1 MSSKRSSIII
11 VAIGLALLSL
21 VLVAPLPGVSTLC
34 GEKIELDW
42 RGRAS
47 LFALGFAALLWATEA
62 FPIAFTGLAAV
73 ALLPLLGA
81 MQWDQAVRAGLT
93 GDVIPFLVGIMI
105 TSEAITSSGLADRM
119 SRAIAA
125 RVGNHPRTAVLILL
139 VTGAALSM
147 CIGNLSAAA
156 IVMPLGIALLEANR
170 TPKGRSNLGKAV
182 MIACA
187 WGPLIGAV
195 ATPAGSTSNVLAM
208 GFLSELAGVNIS
220 FVQWM
225 AVALPAALAMIV
237 PAWAIL
243 VTLFPPESDALGAC
257 VADECA
263 DAGQSLTRDEW
274 AAVAGIAAM
283 WGVWLGAGSLERAT
297 GMRVSP
303 SLGAVLGA
311 LITMSLRSGGI
322 DWADIESSLS
332 MGTIIT
338 VASGLS
344 LGSAIHGSTAGKWLA
359 SVLFSPVIGM
369 PLFPRAF
376 LLAASICLLKT
387 MFSSNTATAAILM
400 PVLISLVAGRPGQDS
415 TMVWQLVAPAAMAT
429 SLSTILATSSPT
441 SLLAYRAGYF
451 TTADM
456 AKAGLLFLVPA
467 SVSMATACVL
477 LIRG

>member
-1 MSSKRSSIII
+1 VLI
-11 VAIGLALLSL
+11 V
-21 VLVAPLPGVSTLC
+21 PLPKASAPC
-34 GEKIELDW
+34 GEEIVLDW

-47 LFALGFAALLWATEA
+47 LFVLGFAALLWATEA
-62 FPIAFTGLAAV
+62 LPVAFTGLVAV
-73 ALLPLLGA
+73 TLLPMLGA

-93 GDVIPFLVGIMI
+93 SDVIPFLVGIMI
-105 TSEAITSSGLADRM
+105 TSEAIASSGLADRM

-125 RVGNHPRTAVLILL
+125 RVGNHPRTAVFILL
-139 VTGAALSM
+139 TTGAALSM

-156 IVMPLGIALLEANR
+156 VITPLGVALLEANQA
-170 TPKGRSNLGKAV
+170 PKGRSNLGKAV

-225 AVALPAALAMIV
+225 AVALPAALMMIA
-237 PAWAIL
+237 PAWAVL
-243 VTLFPPESDALGAC
+243 VTLFPAEPDALDIRMTHESTEA
-257 VADECA
+257 
-263 DAGQSLTRDEW
+263 SSTLTRDEW
-274 AAVAGIAAM
+274 SVVAGTAAM
-283 WGVWLGAGSLERAT
+283 WAVWLGAGILERAT

-303 SLGAVLGA
+303 SLGAILGA
-311 LITMSLRSGGI
+311 LVTLSLRSNGI
-322 DWADIESSLS
+322 NWAHVESSLS

-359 SVLFSPVIGM
+359 SILFSPIIGM
-369 PLFPRAF
+369 PLFPRAL

-400 PVLISLVAGRPGQDS
+400 PVLISLVAGQPGQDS
-415 TMVWQLVAPAAMAT
+415 TALWQLVAPAAMAT
-429 SLSTILATSSPT
+429 SLSTILTTSSPT
-441 SLLAYRAGYF
+441 GLLAYRAGYF

-467 SVSMATACVL
+467 SLSLAVACVL

>member
-1 MSSKRSSIII
+1 
-11 VAIGLALLSL
+11 
-21 VLVAPLPGVSTLC
+21 
-34 GEKIELDW
+34 
-42 RGRAS
+42 
-47 LFALGFAALLWATEA
+47 
-62 FPIAFTGLAAV
+62 
-73 ALLPLLGA
+73 
-81 MQWDQAVRAGLT
+81 
-93 GDVIPFLVGIMI
+93 MI
-105 TSEAITSSGLADRM
+105 TSEAIASSGLADRM

-125 RVGNHPRTAVLILL
+125 RVGNHPKTAVFMLL
-139 VTGAALSM
+139 ATGAVLSM

-156 IVMPLGIALLEANR
+156 IITPLGIALLEANQA
-170 TPKGRSNLGKAV
+170 PKGRSSLGKAV

-208 GFLSELAGVNIS
+208 GFLRELAGVNIS

-225 AVALPAALAMIV
+225 AVALPAALMMIM
-237 PAWAIL
+237 PAWAVL
-243 VTLFPPESDALGAC
+243 VTLFPPEPDALGIR
-257 VADECA
+257 VTDESTGA
-263 DAGQSLTRDEW
+263 SSTLTRDEW
-274 AAVAGIAAM
+274 SVVAGIAAM
-283 WGVWLGAGSLERAT
+283 WGLWLGAGFLERAT

-311 LITMSLRSGGI
+311 LVTLSLRSNGVN
-322 DWADIESSLS
+322 WADVESSLS

-359 SVLFSPVIGM
+359 SILFSPIIGM
-369 PLFPRAF
+369 PLFPRAL

-400 PVLISLVAGRPGQDS
+400 PVLISLAAGQPGQDS
-415 TMVWQLVAPAAMAT
+415 TALWQLVAPAAMAT
-429 SLSTILATSSPT
+429 SLSTILTTSSPT

-467 SVSMATACVL
+467 SVSLAAACVL
-477 LIRG
+477 LIR

>member
-1 MSSKRSSIII
+1 
-11 VAIGLALLSL
+11 V
-21 VLVAPLPGVSTLC
+21 
-34 GEKIELDW
+34 LDW

-47 LFALGFAALLWATEA
+47 LFVLGFAALLWATEA
-62 FPIAFTGLAAV
+62 LPVAFTGLVAV
-73 ALLPLLGA
+73 VLLPMLGA

-93 GDVIPFLVGIMI
+93 SDVIPFLVGIMI
-105 TSEAITSSGLADRM
+105 TSEAIASSGLADRM

-125 RVGNHPRTAVLILL
+125 RVGNHPKTAVFMLL
-139 VTGAALSM
+139 ATGAVLSM

-156 IVMPLGIALLEANR
+156 IITPLGIALLEANQA
-170 TPKGRSNLGKAV
+170 PKGRSSLGKAV

-208 GFLSELAGVNIS
+208 GFLRELAGVNIS

-225 AVALPAALAMIV
+225 AVALPAALMMIM
-237 PAWAIL
+237 PAWAVL
-243 VTLFPPESDALGAC
+243 VTLFPPEPDALGIR
-257 VADECA
+257 VTDESTGA
-263 DAGQSLTRDEW
+263 SSTLTRDEW
-274 AAVAGIAAM
+274 SVVAGIAAM
-283 WGVWLGAGSLERAT
+283 WGLWLGAGFLERAT

-311 LITMSLRSGGI
+311 LVTLSLRSNGI
-322 DWADIESSLS
+322 NWADVESSLS

-359 SVLFSPVIGM
+359 SILFSPIIGM
-369 PLFPRAF
+369 PLFPRAL

-400 PVLISLVAGRPGQDS
+400 PVLISLAAGQPGQDS
-415 TMVWQLVAPAAMAT
+415 TALWQLVAPAAMAT
-429 SLSTILATSSPT
+429 SLSTILTTSSPT

-467 SVSMATACVL
+467 SVSLAAACVL
-477 LIRG
+477 LIR

>member
-1 MSSKRSSIII
+1 MSRKKSSILV

-21 VLVAPLPGVSTLC
+21 ALIAPLPKASAPG
-34 GEKIELDW
+34 GEEIVLDW

-47 LFALGFAALLWATEA
+47 LFVLGFAALLWATEA
-62 FPIAFTGLAAV
+62 LPVAFTGLVAV
-73 ALLPLLGA
+73 VLLPMLGA

-93 GDVIPFLVGIMI
+93 SDVIPFLVGIMI
-105 TSEAITSSGLADRM
+105 TSEAIASSGLADRM

-125 RVGNHPRTAVLILL
+125 RVGNHPKTAVFMLL
-139 VTGAALSM
+139 ATGAVLSM

-156 IVMPLGIALLEANR
+156 IITPLGIALLEANQA
-170 TPKGRSNLGKAV
+170 PKGRSSLGKAV

-208 GFLSELAGVNIS
+208 GFLRELAGVNIS

-225 AVALPAALAMIV
+225 AVALPAALMMIM
-237 PAWAIL
+237 PAWAVL
-243 VTLFPPESDALGAC
+243 VTLFPPEPDALGIR
-257 VADECA
+257 VTDESTGA
-263 DAGQSLTRDEW
+263 SSTLTRDEW
-274 AAVAGIAAM
+274 SVVAGIAAM
-283 WGVWLGAGSLERAT
+283 WGLWLGAGFLERAT

-311 LITMSLRSGGI
+311 LVTLSLRSNGI
-322 DWADIESSLS
+322 NWADVESSLS

-359 SVLFSPVIGM
+359 SILFSPIIGM
-369 PLFPRAF
+369 PLFPRAL

-400 PVLISLVAGRPGQDS
+400 PVLISLAAGQPGQDS
-415 TMVWQLVAPAAMAT
+415 TALWQLVAPAAMAT
-429 SLSTILATSSPT
+429 SLSTILTTSSPT

-467 SVSMATACVL
+467 SVSLAAACVL
-477 LIRG
+477 LIR

>member
-1 MSSKRSSIII
+1 MSGKKSSIL
-11 VAIGLALLSL
+11 VAAIGLALLSL
-21 VLVAPLPGVSTLC
+21 VLFAPLPAVSTPS
-34 GEKIELDW
+34 GDEVELDW

-62 FPIAFTGLAAV
+62 LPVAFTGLVAV

-93 GDVIPFLVGIMI
+93 SDVIPFLVGIMI
-105 TSEAITSSGLADRM
+105 ISGAIASSGLADRM

-125 RVGNHPRTAVLILL
+125 RVGNHPKTAVFILL

-156 IVMPLGIALLEANR
+156 VIIPLGLALLEANR
-170 TPKGRSNLGKAV
+170 VPKGRSNLGKAV

-195 ATPAGSTSNVLAM
+195 ATPAGSTSNVVAM
-208 GFLSELAGVNIS
+208 GFLSELSAVDIS
-220 FVQWM
+220 FLQWM
-225 AVALPAALAMIV
+225 TVGLPAALLMII

-243 VTLFPPESDALGAC
+243 VTMFPPEPDALGALMAAERTD
-257 VADECA
+257 ADR
-263 DAGQSLTRDEW
+263 SLTRDEW
-274 AAVAGIAAM
+274 SVVAGTAAM
-283 WGVWLGAGSLERAT
+283 WGIWLGAGSLERAT

-303 SLGAVLGA
+303 SLGAILGA
-311 LITMSLRSGGI
+311 LVALSLRTGGVK
-322 DWADIESSLS
+322 WADVESSLG

-344 LGSAIHGSTAGKWLA
+344 LGSAIHGSTAGRWLA
-359 SVLFSPVIGM
+359 NILFSPIIGM
-369 PLFPRAF
+369 PLFPRA
-376 LLAASICLLKT
+376 LLLSASICLLKT

-400 PVLISLVAGRPGQDS
+400 PVLISLVAGQPGQDS
-415 TMVWQLVAPAAMAT
+415 SAVWQLVAPAAMAT

-456 AKAGLLFLVPA
+456 AKAGLIFLIPA
-467 SVSMATACVL
+467 SVSLAAACVL
-477 LIRG
+477 LIH

>member
-1 MSSKRSSIII
+1 VSHKKSSILI

-21 VLVAPLPGVSTLC
+21 VLIAPLPKASAPC
-34 GEKIELDW
+34 GEEIVLDW

-47 LFALGFAALLWATEA
+47 LFVLGFAALLWATEA
-62 FPIAFTGLAAV
+62 LPVAFTGLVAV
-73 ALLPLLGA
+73 VLLPMLGA

-93 GDVIPFLVGIMI
+93 SDVIPFLVGIMI
-105 TSEAITSSGLADRM
+105 TSEAIASSGLADRM

-125 RVGNHPRTAVLILL
+125 RVGNHPKTAVFMLL
-139 VTGAALSM
+139 ATGAVLSM

-156 IVMPLGIALLEANR
+156 IITPLGIALLEANQA
-170 TPKGRSNLGKAV
+170 PKGRSSLGKAV

-208 GFLSELAGVNIS
+208 GFLRELAGVNIS

-225 AVALPAALAMIV
+225 AVALPAALMMIM
-237 PAWAIL
+237 PAWAVL
-243 VTLFPPESDALGAC
+243 VTLFPPEPDALGIR
-257 VADECA
+257 VTDESTGA
-263 DAGQSLTRDEW
+263 SSTLTRDEW
-274 AAVAGIAAM
+274 SVVAGIAAM
-283 WGVWLGAGSLERAT
+283 WGLWLGAGFLERAT

-311 LITMSLRSGGI
+311 LVTLSLRSNGI
-322 DWADIESSLS
+322 NWADVESSLS

-359 SVLFSPVIGM
+359 SILFSPIIGM
-369 PLFPRAF
+369 PLFPRAL

-400 PVLISLVAGRPGQDS
+400 PVLISLAAGQPGQDS
-415 TMVWQLVAPAAMAT
+415 TALWQLVAPAAMAT
-429 SLSTILATSSPT
+429 SLSTILTTSSPT

-467 SVSMATACVL
+467 SVSLAAACVL
-477 LIRG
+477 LIR

>member
-1 MSSKRSSIII
+1 MSGKKSSIL
-11 VAIGLALLSL
+11 VAAIGLALLSL
-21 VLVAPLPGVSTLC
+21 VLFAPLSAVSTPS
-34 GEKIELDW
+34 GDEIELDW

-62 FPIAFTGLAAV
+62 LPVAFTGLVAV

-93 GDVIPFLVGIMI
+93 SDVIPFLVGIMI
-105 TSEAITSSGLADRM
+105 ISGAIASSGLADRM

-125 RVGNHPRTAVLILL
+125 RVGNHPKTAVFILL

-156 IVMPLGIALLEANR
+156 VIIPLGLALLEANR
-170 TPKGRSNLGKAV
+170 VPKGRSNLGKAV

-195 ATPAGSTSNVLAM
+195 ATPAGSTSNVVAM
-208 GFLSELAGVNIS
+208 GFLSELSAVDIS
-220 FVQWM
+220 FLQWM
-225 AVALPAALAMIV
+225 TVGLPAALLMII

-243 VTLFPPESDALGAC
+243 VTMFPPEPDALGALMAAERTD
-257 VADECA
+257 ADR
-263 DAGQSLTRDEW
+263 SLTRDEW
-274 AAVAGIAAM
+274 SVVAGTAAM
-283 WGVWLGAGSLERAT
+283 WGIWLGAGNLERAT

-303 SLGAVLGA
+303 SLGAILGA
-311 LITMSLRSGGI
+311 LVALSLRTGGVK
-322 DWADIESSLS
+322 WADVESSLG
-332 MGTIIT
+332 MGTIVT

-344 LGSAIHGSTAGKWLA
+344 LGSAIHGSTAGRWLA
-359 SVLFSPVIGM
+359 NILFSPIIGM
-369 PLFPRAF
+369 PLFPRA
-376 LLAASICLLKT
+376 LLLSASICLLKT

-400 PVLISLVAGRPGQDS
+400 PVLISLVAGQPGQDS
-415 TMVWQLVAPAAMAT
+415 SAVWQLVAPAAMAT

-456 AKAGLLFLVPA
+456 ARAGLIFLIPA
-467 SVSMATACVL
+467 SVSLAAACVL
-477 LIRG
+477 LIH

>member
-1 MSSKRSSIII
+1 MSHKKSSIII
-11 VAIGLALLSL
+11 VAIGLALISL
-21 VLVAPLPGVSTLC
+21 VLIAPLPKASAPG
-34 GEKIELDW
+34 GEEIVLDW

-47 LFALGFAALLWATEA
+47 LFVLGFAALLWATEA
-62 FPIAFTGLAAV
+62 FPVAFTGLVAV
-73 ALLPLLGA
+73 ALLPVLGA

-93 GDVIPFLVGIMI
+93 SDVIPFLVGVMI
-105 TSEAITSSGLADRM
+105 TSEAIASSGLADRM

-125 RVGNHPRTAVLILL
+125 RVGNHPKATVFILL
-139 VTGAALSM
+139 ITGAALSM

-156 IVMPLGIALLEANR
+156 VIIPLGSALLEANCA
-170 TPKGRSNLGKAV
+170 PKGRSNLGKAV

-243 VTLFPPESDALGAC
+243 VALFPPEPDALGARM
-257 VADECA
+257 
-263 DAGQSLTRDEW
+263 AGESIEASPGVTRDEW
-274 AAVAGIAAM
+274 AVVAGIAVM

-311 LITMSLRSGGI
+311 LVTLSLRSGGMN
-322 DWADIESSLS
+322 WADVESSLS

-359 SVLFSPVIGM
+359 SILFSPIIGM
-369 PLFPRAF
+369 PLFPRAL
-376 LLAASICLLKT
+376 LLAVSICLLKT

-400 PVLISLVAGRPGQDS
+400 PVLISLVAGQPDQDS
-415 TMVWQLVAPAAMAT
+415 IAVWRLVAPAAMAT

-456 AKAGLLFLVPA
+456 ARAGLLFLVPA
-467 SVSMATACVL
+467 SVSLAAACVL
-477 LIRG
+477 LIR

>member
-1 MSSKRSSIII
+1 MSGKKSSIL
-11 VAIGLALLSL
+11 VAAIGLALLSL
-21 VLVAPLPGVSTLC
+21 VLFAPLPAVSTPS
-34 GEKIELDW
+34 GDEVELDW

-62 FPIAFTGLAAV
+62 LPVAFTGLVAV

-93 GDVIPFLVGIMI
+93 SDVIPFLVGIMI
-105 TSEAITSSGLADRM
+105 ISGAIASSGLADRM

-125 RVGNHPRTAVLILL
+125 RVGNHPKTAVFILL

-156 IVMPLGIALLEANR
+156 VIIPLGLALLEANR
-170 TPKGRSNLGKAV
+170 VPKGRSNLGKAV

-195 ATPAGSTSNVLAM
+195 ATPAGSTSNVVAM
-208 GFLSELAGVNIS
+208 GFLSELSAVDIS
-220 FVQWM
+220 FLQWM
-225 AVALPAALAMIV
+225 TVGLPAALLMII

-243 VTLFPPESDALGAC
+243 VTMFPPEPDALGALMAAERTD
-257 VADECA
+257 ADR
-263 DAGQSLTRDEW
+263 SLTRDEW
-274 AAVAGIAAM
+274 SVVAGTAAM
-283 WGVWLGAGSLERAT
+283 WGIWLGAGNLERAT

-303 SLGAVLGA
+303 SLGAILGA
-311 LITMSLRSGGI
+311 LVALSLRTGGVK
-322 DWADIESSLS
+322 WADVESSLG

-344 LGSAIHGSTAGKWLA
+344 LGSAIHGSTAGRWLA
-359 SVLFSPVIGM
+359 NILFSPIIRM
-369 PLFPRAF
+369 PLFPRA
-376 LLAASICLLKT
+376 LLLSASICLLKT

-400 PVLISLVAGRPGQDS
+400 PVLISLVAGQPGQDS
-415 TMVWQLVAPAAMAT
+415 SAVWQLVAPAAMAT

-456 AKAGLLFLVPA
+456 ARAGLIFLIPA
-467 SVSMATACVL
+467 SVSLAAACVL
-477 LIRG
+477 LIH

>member
-1 MSSKRSSIII
+1 MSNKRSSIVV
-11 VAIGLALLSL
+11 VAIGLALLGL
-21 VLVAPLPGVSTLC
+21 VLIAPLPGVSTPS
-34 GEKIELDW
+34 GEEIELDW

-62 FPIAFTGLAAV
+62 LPVAFTGLVAV

-93 GDVIPFLVGIMI
+93 SDVIPFLVGIMI
-105 TSEAITSSGLADRM
+105 TSEAIASSGLANRL

-125 RVGNHPRTAVLILL
+125 RVGNHPKTAVFILL

-156 IVMPLGIALLEANR
+156 IVMPLGLALLEANR
-170 TPKGRSNLGKAV
+170 APKGRSNLGKAI

-225 AVALPAALAMIV
+225 AVALPAALLMIV

-243 VTLFPPESDALGAC
+243 VTLFPPEPDALGAC
-257 VADECA
+257 MADARTVADRA
-263 DAGQSLTRDEW
+263 LTRDEW
-274 AAVAGIAAM
+274 SVVAGIAAM
-283 WGVWLGAGSLERAT
+283 WGVWLGAGSLEMVT

-303 SLGAVLGA
+303 SLGAILGA
-311 LITMSLRSGGI
+311 LVTLSLRSGGI
-322 DWADIESSLS
+322 KWADVESTVS
-332 MGTIIT
+332 MGTIST

-344 LGSAIHGSTAGKWLA
+344 LGSAIHSSTAGKWLA
-359 SVLFSPVIGM
+359 NMLFSPIMGM
-369 PLFPRAF
+369 PLFPRAL

-400 PVLISLVAGRPGQDS
+400 PVLISLVAGLPGQDS
-415 TMVWQLVAPAAMAT
+415 TAIWQLVAPAAMAT

-467 SVSMATACVL
+467 SVSLAAACVL